1 MLQEKISYY
10 ENLKTVTK
18 EDEPDQDIMDRIMRK
33 IPEYKPESVVEL
45 FPLEETYGR
54 TVTVPGIVTFSDK
67 GSKYFV
73 RVEDIDSTSRI
84 YVFSPREK
92 VLFNYTLT
100 FIPSGLSITQK
111 DNLFP
116 GVIPKAEKIESIRLN
131 FNPEQ

>member
-18 EDEPDQDIMDRIMRK
+18 EDEPDQDIMNRIMRK
-33 IPEYKPESVVEL
+33 IPEYKPESEVEL

-131 FNPEQ
+131 FNPEE

>member
-131 FNPEQ
+131 FNPEE